1 MTMDRYPKVNVRVSN
16 ITLGNLTTSRHSSE
30 DRATN
35 AAIQHTIETK
45 LNLSENKY
53 ASFLAPN
60 NTSPYRIKS
69 TLPDAATADKP
80 QIIEA
85 DYAQYTDAPPPYTEK
100 QYEGK
105 SEDEQNVMRIKDYT
119 KEISRLMGQQL
130 VRGTKSGKEECK

>member
-1 MTMDRYPKVNVRVSN
+1 MTMNCYPKVNVQVFDT
-16 ITLGNLTTSRHSSE
+16 TLGKLTTLRNSSE
-30 DRATN
+30 DWATN

-45 LNLSENKY
+45 LKLSNNQY

-69 TLPDAATADKP
+69 TLPDAATADKS
-80 QIIEA
+80 QTIEA
-85 DYAQYTDAPPPYTEK
+85 DYARYTDAPPPYTEK

-119 KEISRLMGQQL
+119 KEISRLMGHQL
-130 VRGTKSGKEECK
+130 VRGLKSGTTECK